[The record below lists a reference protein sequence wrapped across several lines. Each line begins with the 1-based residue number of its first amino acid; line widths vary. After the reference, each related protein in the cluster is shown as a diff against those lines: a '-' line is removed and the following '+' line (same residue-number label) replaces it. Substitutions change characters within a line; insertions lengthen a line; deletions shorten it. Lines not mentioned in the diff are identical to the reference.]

1 MISLVPSESWG
12 FFKWVWASARKW
24 GVGPCPAQSVWQGSG
39 FAADQ
44 TNAMLAVV
52 RADDESL
59 VPPQAAG
66 LALSVARPLP
76 TETASLGFGGSP
88 VGGGNKNSRFA
99 FFRHFCVAGVSLP
112 SGRCGCVGTTPCGV
126 YFGRKNGFLRVGALR
141 RRTRCSL
148 LHTALFRHFC
158 VGGWYH
164 YPRRALHAVETLD
177 ARGSRRRICRFCTAP
192 EFALCGLNLP
202 SSGTHATPAPNRAHS
217 GSHAETRGVFT
228 ARDIGRVDRVNSLGT
243 LCIVTF
249 GTAQLD
255 EPLSV
260 AAAHHGGNTD
270 FA

>member
-1 MISLVPSESWG
+1 MGVG
-12 FFKWVWASARKW
+12 FCPQLG
-24 GVGPCPAQSVWQGSG
+24 GVGPCPAQCIWQGSG

-44 TNAMLAVV
+44 TNAMLATSNGGDKIS
-52 RADDESL
+52 RNRNSL
-59 VPPQAAG
+59 RLSGITVYAEEFSICGREMKCFFIRLSRDYFPCTQRFFGVP
-66 LALSVARPLP
+66 
-76 TETASLGFGGSP
+76 TW
-88 VGGGNKNSRFA
+88 
-99 FFRHFCVAGVSLP
+99 
-112 SGRCGCVGTTPCGV
+112 
-126 YFGRKNGFLRVGALR
+126 
-141 RRTRCSL
+141 
-148 LHTALFRHFC
+148 
-158 VGGWYH
+158 GWDH

-177 ARGSRRRICRFCTAP
+177 AQELRRRIRRFYAAP
-192 EFALCGLNLP
+192 EFAMCGLNLP

-228 ARDIGRVDRVNSLGT
+228 ARDTDRVDRVNSLGT

>member
-1 MISLVPSESWG
+1 MG
-12 FFKWVWASARKW
+12 FCPQLG
-24 GVGPCPAQSVWQGSG
+24 GVGPCPAQCIWQGSG

-76 TETASLGFGGSP
+76 TETALLGFGGSP
-88 VGGGNKNSRFA
+88 VGGGDKTPGLH
-99 FFRHFCVAGVSLP
+99 FF
-112 SGRCGCVGTTPCGV
+112 
-126 YFGRKNGFLRVGALR
+126 GA
-141 RRTRCSL
+141 S
-148 LHTALFRHFC
+148 
-158 VGGWYH
+158 VWGWYH

-177 ARGSRRRICRFCTAP
+177 ARGSRRRIRRFYAAP

-202 SSGTHATPAPNRAHS
+202 SSGTHATPAPKRAYS
-217 GSHAETRGVFT
+217 GSRGETRGVLT
-228 ARDIGRVDRVNSLGT
+228 ARDIGRVDRVNGSGI

-255 EPLSV
+255 KPLAV
-260 AAAHHGGNTD
+260 AAAHHGGNAD

>member
-1 MISLVPSESWG
+1 MG
-12 FFKWVWASARKW
+12 FCPQLG
-24 GVGPCPAQSVWQGSG
+24 GVGPCPAQCIWQGSG

-76 TETASLGFGGSP
+76 AETASLGFGGSP
-88 VGGGNKNSRFA
+88 VGGGDKSSRFA
-99 FFRHFCVAGVSLP
+99 FSAF
-112 SGRCGCVGTTPCGV
+112 PCGGGITTLWPLCLCRNNPARGL
-126 YFGRKNGFLRVGALR
+126 FRQKNGFLRVGALR

-148 LHTALFRHFC
+148 LHTVLFRHFC

-177 ARGSRRRICRFCTAP
+177 AQELRRRIYRFYAVP
-192 EFALCGLNLP
+192 EFALCGLKIP

-217 GSHAETRGVFT
+217 GSHAETRRVL
-228 ARDIGRVDRVNSLGT
+228 RVDGDDVSGSGIIDT
-243 LCIVTF
+243 IDPFQADQT
-249 GTAQLD
+249 
-255 EPLSV
+255 V
-260 AAAHHGGNTD
+260 AVALAEGHRN
-270 FA
+270 AVSP

>member
-1 MISLVPSESWG
+1 MG
-12 FFKWVWASARKW
+12 FCPQLG

-52 RADDESL
+52 RADDDSL

-88 VGGGNKNSRFA
+88 AGGGDKTLP
-99 FFRHFCVAGVSLP
+99 FCIFSALLCGGVVSLP
-112 SGRCGCVGTTPCGV
+112 SACASCCRNAGRPRVTVAYLP
-126 YFGRKNGFLRVGALR
+126 FL
-141 RRTRCSL
+141 C
-148 LHTALFRHFC
+148 RHSARP
-158 VGGWYH
+158 VWAE
-164 YPRRALHAVETLD
+164 YPRRVH
-177 ARGSRRRICRFCTAP
+177 
-192 EFALCGLNLP
+192 N
-202 SSGTHATPAPNRAHS
+202 ATPAQNRAHS

-249 GTAQLD
+249 GTA
-255 EPLSV
+255 
-260 AAAHHGGNTD
+260 
-270 FA
+270 